1 MIGYLVQSHSL
12 DPKIIQNDLKSRN
25 SLRGIFRNH
34 PIRFDPIG
42 SSKDFQ
48 VSTPAPHCQWSWQ
61 RSPAPGSTLPIGGS
75 RGPRCPHRG
84 YIDSLAH
91 LITSIYFSKL
101 SILGPWDCDN
111 SVYHM
116 FITDEKCENAVLP
129 CVLLRFTTM
138 CVKQQ
143 KLQSLVLKRDCVP
156 TSHAFYLLKSTTA
169 ASTRRGKIA

>member
-34 PIRFDPIG
+34 PIRFDPIRSDWIIQRFPSVDA
-42 SSKDFQ
+42 SS
-48 VSTPAPHCQWSWQ
+48 HCQWSWQ
-61 RSPAPGSTLPIGGS
+61 RSPSPGSTLPIGGS

-138 CVKQQ
+138 CVKQTETN
-143 KLQSLVLKRDCVP
+143 KVCFERDCVP
-156 TSHAFYLLKSTTA
+156 TSHAFLPT
-169 ASTRRGKIA
+169 